1 MQHRDLVGLYL
12 DKSLESLLG
21 IYAILKLGAAYVPL
35 DPAAPPARLA
45 TIAANAGLRCLV
57 TGAEKAEL
65 WPELLE
71 ERPSRCSWR
80 RRPDGEVEA
89 PDGAAG
95 HRVGAGRAARRASR
109 TCRRPTRTSR
119 TSSTP
124 PARPASRRA

>member
-57 TGAEKAEL
+57 TGAEKS
-65 WPELLE
+65 WPELLAAGAPVE
-71 ERPSRCSWR
+71 VLVAPAAL
-80 RRPDGEVEA
+80 DEVEA
-89 PDGAAG
+89 PDGAG
-95 HRVGAGRAARRASR
+95 WSPGGAGGATRRLST
-109 TCRRPTRTSR
+109 TCRRPTPTSR